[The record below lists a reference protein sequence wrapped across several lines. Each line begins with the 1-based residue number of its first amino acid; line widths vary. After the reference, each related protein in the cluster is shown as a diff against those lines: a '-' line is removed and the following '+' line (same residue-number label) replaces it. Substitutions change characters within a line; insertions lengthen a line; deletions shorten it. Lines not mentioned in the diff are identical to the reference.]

1 MLGNLTKTLCIIGRK
16 AGKHAPA
23 VMVVGG
29 IAAAGATVYFA
40 IKAKDKVDSDFEKM
54 EERKSEGEE
63 IKTTELVAT
72 VAKDVAIPVG
82 TGVIAVC
89 LFVGSYCIMNNR
101 VKGLSAALAGSMAQ
115 YQFLRDKIKDEYGE
129 EKLKDLEEPVKVIE
143 KAQGKRPRKVE
154 KANLKSKQNGFW
166 YCQADE
172 YLRDDYGYNVAY
184 LEEMNR
190 KLTERITRTGYL
202 SLNYILDQ
210 FGLPRTPEG
219 AVLGFTDET
228 WAGLSWEAITCG
240 QDPLTGE
247 VQKELYVSWNPMDL
261 KFIYNTPEYDALY

>member
-1 MLGNLTKTLCIIGRK
+1 MLGNLTKVVYSIGRK

-54 EERKSEGEE
+54 EERKSNGEE
-63 IKTTELVAT
+63 IKTTELVTT

-82 TGVIAVC
+82 TGIIAVC
-89 LFVGSYCIMNNR
+89 LFAGSYCIMNNR
-101 VKGLSAALAGSMAQ
+101 IKGLSAALAGSMAQ
-115 YQFLRDKIKDEYGE
+115 YQFLRDKIKDELGE
-129 EKLKDLEEPVKVIE
+129 EKLKEIEQPVRVVE

-154 KANLKSKQNGFW
+154 KVNLKSKQNGFW
-166 YCQADE
+166 YSQTSE
-172 YLRDDYGYNVAY
+172 YMRDDYGYNVAY

-190 KLTERITRTGYL
+190 ILTERIQRTGQL
-202 SLNYILDQ
+202 SLNYIFDR

-219 AVLGFTDET
+219 AVLGFTDQT
-228 WAGLSWEAITCG
+228 WSGLSWEAITCG
-240 QDPLTGE
+240 QDDFTGE
-247 VQKELYVSWNPMDL
+247 LQKELWVSWNPMNL
-261 KFIYNTPEYDALY
+261 KFIYCTPEYDFVE